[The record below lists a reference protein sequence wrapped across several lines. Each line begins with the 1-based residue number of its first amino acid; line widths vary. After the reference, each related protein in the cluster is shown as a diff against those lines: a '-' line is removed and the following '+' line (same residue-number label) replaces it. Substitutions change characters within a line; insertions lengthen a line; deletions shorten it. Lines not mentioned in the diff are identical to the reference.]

1 MAEFTLAIASG
12 KGGTGKTLISTN
24 LGVLAAEEDG
34 LTVLVDCDAEAP
46 NDHLFF
52 PQGPRKAHPVQVPIA
67 QVEAARCTAC
77 GLCRDA
83 CAFGAIRMLGKA
95 RVFEELCHPCGVCV
109 AVCPTGAI
117 REIPQRVGEIEIL
130 RPAGREH
137 LILVTSRL
145 DIGQVKTP
153 NVIQA
158 ARSTAGQF
166 PARMVLLDSPPGVA
180 CAAVASL
187 RGADALLLVT
197 EPTAFGLHDL
207 ELSLQLGRN
216 LDVPMAVLVNRDVP
230 GDTSVETLC
239 RRWEV
244 PIVARIPF
252 SRKVAETY
260 ARGGLMVEES
270 PEFRELLR
278 PIPSLMRGLRAGKVV
293 QA

>member
-24 LGVLAAEEDG
+24 LGVLAAEEG

-46 NDHLFF
+46 NGHLFF
-52 PQGPRKAHPVQVPIA
+52 PQGLRQTHPVQVPIA
-67 QVEAARCTAC
+67 QVQASLCTAC

-95 RVFEELCHPCGVCV
+95 QVFEELCHPCGVCV
-109 AVCPTGAI
+109 SVCPTGAI
-117 REIPQRVGEIEIL
+117 REIPQRIGEVEIL

-145 DIGQVKTP
+145 DTGQVKTP

-158 ARSTAGQF
+158 ARRTAGQF
-166 PARMVLLDSPPGVA
+166 PARIVLLDAPPGVA

-187 RGADALLLVT
+187 RGADAILLVT
-197 EPTAFGLHDL
+197 EPTVFGLHDL
-207 ELSLQLGRN
+207 ELSIQLGRS
-216 LDVPMAVLVNRDVP
+216 LDIPMAVLVNRDVP
-230 GDTSVETLC
+230 GDTSVEALC
-239 RRWEV
+239 RSREV

-252 SRKVAETY
+252 NREVAETY
-260 ARGGLMVEES
+260 ARGGLIVEEF
-270 PEFRELLR
+270 PAFRELLG
-278 PIPSLMRGLRAGKVV
+278 PIPSLMRGLRAGKGI